1 MIVRVVIVWFL
12 LLSFMFGV
20 TDKTPIATAQ
30 SDTRCFGETGYC
42 ISGPIR
48 QYWERNGGLQ
58 VFGFPKS
65 ATQQELVEGRM
76 LTVQWFERDRLEI
89 QPNGTIS
96 AGRLGVRMLELLNA
110 PWQFGGNPATNKNCL
125 TFAQTGYQMCGAFA
139 RFWQKNGGL
148 GRFGYPVTGAFAT
161 NINGQPVT
169 VQYFERRRF
178 ELHGGNTVML
188 GLLGNEVQSLQQ
200 QTPPVVYATPA
211 TATQPIISRNG
222 HLAIGDQPFEVRG
235 VNYIYTTGDDPVI
248 CHAIQ
253 FGADGRCPWNM
264 TNINADLDRFKAHGI
279 NTVRVFLNYYVF
291 GGSTP
296 VYTATGKGSALVHF
310 EEFVAAANARGIYVL
325 PVLLAKFPQTKF
337 GAANY
342 AHFINVHINPLVSS
356 FVGHPGILAWDLFNE
371 PDIGS
376 PVDLRCWD
384 WDNADYPGCFPLA
397 EERQYFI
404 STIAQAVA
412 AADPSHLR
420 TVSLAFAKS
429 HAKPSNTRLRIA
441 DMVDFFSFHYYDDSP
456 YDSGRYKAHWYYGQG
471 FPSDLHRS
479 IREIQALGLGKPIVV
494 TEIGFVTD
502 GADATRN
509 TAQLARDLLAARNL
523 SREMGA
529 SGMVIWPFQSSF
541 ESMLG
546 DLYPGR

>member
-1 MIVRVVIVWFL
+1 MIRVVMVL
-12 LLSFMFGV
+12 LLLMSFLFGAI
-20 TDKTPIATAQ
+20 TTAPIATAQ
-30 SDTRCFGETGYC
+30 SDTRCFGETGHC
-42 ISGPIR
+42 ISGSIR
-48 QYWERNGGLQ
+48 QYWERNGGLR

-65 ATQQELVEGRM
+65 AAQQELVEGRM

-89 QPNGTIS
+89 QPNGDIS

-110 PWQFGGNPATNKNCL
+110 PWQFGGNQPAVKNCV
-125 TFAQTGYQMCGAFA
+125 TFAQTGYRICDAFA
-139 RFWQKNGGL
+139 SFWQKNGGL
-148 GRFGYPVTGAFAT
+148 GRFGYPITGAFPT
-161 NINGQPVT
+161 VINGQSVT

-188 GLLGNEVQSLQQ
+188 GLLGNEIQTLQQ
-200 QTPPVVYATPA
+200 QAPPLVYATPA

-222 HLAIGDQPFEVRG
+222 QLAIGDKPFEVRG
-235 VNYIYTTGDDPVI
+235 VNYIYTTGEDPVI

-264 TNINADLDRFKAHGI
+264 TNINADLDRFKAHGV
-279 NTVRVFLNYYVF
+279 NTLRVFLNYYVF
-291 GGSTP
+291 GGSIP
-296 VYTATGKGSALVHF
+296 VYTAKGKGAALVHF

-325 PVLLAKFPQTKF
+325 PVLLAKFPQNKF
-337 GAANY
+337 SAANY

-376 PVDLRCWD
+376 PIDLRCWD

-404 STIAQAVA
+404 ATIAQAVA
-412 AADPSHLR
+412 AADPTHLR

-471 FPSDLHRS
+471 FPSDLYRS
-479 IREIQALGLGKPIVV
+479 ISEIQALGLGKPIVV

-502 GADATRN
+502 GADATH
-509 TAQLARDLLAARNL
+509 TPAQLARDLQAARDL
-523 SREMGA
+523 SRSMGA
-529 SGMVIWPFQSSF
+529 SGMMIWPFQSSF
-541 ESMLG
+541 DSMLG

>member
-1 MIVRVVIVWFL
+1 LFDAY
-12 LLSFMFGV
+12 S
-20 TDKTPIATAQ
+20 
-30 SDTRCFGETGYC
+30 FGETGYC
-42 ISGPIR
+42 ISGSIR

-139 RFWQKNGGL
+139 SFWQKNGGL

-200 QTPPVVYATPA
+200 QAPPVVYATPA

-325 PVLLAKFPQTKF
+325 PVLLAKFPQTQF

-342 AHFINVHINPLVSS
+342 AYFINVHINPLVSS

-471 FPSDLHRS
+471 FPSDLYRS
-479 IREIQALGLGKPIVV
+479 ISEIQALGLGKPIVV

-541 ESMLG
+541 DSMLG